1 MSFHDAEKR
10 MEYTKSTMW
19 CRGDCPQI
27 LGHAFAMAKPSRA
40 FWPTLFRVAAAPFG
54 IGPVP
59 GNTGLSAR
67 NFRDLGEVT
76 KHKALK

>member
-1 MSFHDAEKR
+1 MMRENR

-19 CRGDCPQI
+19 CKDDRPQI
-27 LGHAFAMAKPSRA
+27 LGYAFVMTKPSRA
-40 FWPTLFRVAAAPFG
+40 FRPTPFRVVAASFG

-59 GNTGLSAR
+59 GNTGLIAR

-76 KHKALK
+76 THKALK